1 MLDKNKT
8 SGLIIVL
15 GAITLV
21 CALCLGVINQLTA
34 PQIALNA
41 IATRDAAMEVII
53 PGASFEE
60 LEVGAYE
67 GTVPVTG
74 VYKATIDGAD
84 AGYCVQVE
92 PTGFAGGVTCI
103 VGINT
108 DGTVAGMKVTSHGE
122 TPGLGAKAS
131 TDSAWVAQFAGMAAD
146 GSLAVTKDGGAVDSI
161 TGATITSRAVTNG
174 INAAATY
181 VASLG

>member
-21 CALCLGVINQLTA
+21 CALCLGFVNQLTA
-34 PQIALNA
+34 PQIELNA
-41 IATRDAAMEVII
+41 IATRDTAMAALI
-53 PGASFEE
+53 PGASFDE
-60 LEVGAYE
+60 LEVGAYD
-67 GTVPVTG
+67 GTVPITG
-74 VYKATIDGAD
+74 VYKATVDGAD

-92 PTGFAGGVTCI
+92 PSGFAGGVTCI
-103 VGINT
+103 VGINA
-108 DGTVAGMKVTSHGE
+108 DGTVAGMKVTSHAE
-122 TPGLGAKAS
+122 TPGLGAKAA
-131 TDSAWVAQFAGMAAD
+131 TDSAWIGQFVGMAAD

-181 VASLG
+181 VAALG